1 MKKSRYILIS
11 ILVLLVTLGILQ
23 ETLRSE
29 PISWYPSYAD
39 FDDRP
44 LGSEVFYNLLLTTD
58 VASDQKEISENP
70 YQFFEAHQEE
80 DADLMFF
87 NSYVNLTEQ
96 EVGSALEWVEKGNN
110 VLIASKGFPELLR
123 DTLGLDNLVKY
134 SYGRFDLEEKE
145 YELSWY
151 HKDKPADKR
160 FKLWKDLDYMYFDS
174 IPKDM
179 EVISRIERLVDS
191 TDKKQMYPNAVKA
204 EFGKGSFYLVSTPVI
219 FSNYFLVED
228 ENYQY
233 TFQLLEFLDLSKPYY
248 IDKYYKN
255 VKDNISSPLY
265 YLLTN
270 DKLKTGYYLL
280 IVTLLIFVVFEG
292 KRKQKPIKVIEPLTN
307 KSLEF
312 ATTIAGL
319 YFRQKDHK
327 SIADKRIRSLN
338 RYLRKKYKL
347 DPENIDDQF
356 IEELA
361 NKSHTKTS
369 QVRHL
374 FLLIS
379 KIKRSNEVS
388 AEQLEKLDRSIKVL
402 KQSYGR

>member
-1 MKKSRYILIS
+1 MKKSRSILIG

-44 LGSEVFYNLLLTTD
+44 LGSEVFYNLLQTTD
-58 VASDQKEISENP
+58 VASDQRIIGQNP
-70 YQFFEAHQEE
+70 YQFFEAHQ
-80 DADLMFF
+80 DQKADLLFF

-96 EVGSALEWVEKGNN
+96 EVGSALEWVDKGNN

-134 SYGRFDLEEKE
+134 SYGRFDLEEKQ

-151 HKDKPADKR
+151 HKEKPADQK

-174 IPKDM
+174 IPKEM
-179 EVISRIERLVDS
+179 EVVSRIERLVDS
-191 TDKKQMYPNAVKA
+191 TDKKQVYPNAIKA
-204 EFGKGSFYLVSTPVI
+204 DFGKGSFYLISTPVI
-219 FSNYFLVED
+219 FSNYFLVEE

-233 TFQLLEFLDLSKPYY
+233 TFQLLEFLELSKPYY
-248 IDKYYKN
+248 IDQYYKN
-255 VKDNISSPLY
+255 VKKNISSPLY

-270 DKLKTGYYLL
+270 DRLKTGYYLL
-280 IVTLLIFVVFEG
+280 IITLLIFVLFEG
-292 KRKQKPIKVIEPLTN
+292 KRKQRPIKVIDPLVN

-312 ATTIAGL
+312 ATTVAGL
-319 YFRQKDHK
+319 YFRKKDHK
-327 SIADKRIRSLN
+327 SIANKRIRSLN
-338 RYLRKKYKL
+338 RYIRKEYQL
-347 DPENIDDQF
+347 DPENINDQF

-361 NKSHTKTS
+361 HKSHTKAS
-369 QVRHL
+369 QVKHL
-374 FLLIS
+374 FLLIRKMMS
-379 KIKRSNEVS
+379 SDEVS

-402 KQSYGR
+402 KQ